1 VNRLTKLGGRIGA
14 VIAAAGIALLAACGG
29 AATNPAGLP
38 AASAA
43 HALPPAAAQGS
54 AGSDKIDHI
63 IIIVQENRSFD
74 NLFAGLPGADTQS
87 FGYDSKGKKIALAP
101 ITLATKWDVEH
112 SYSGFFKDCDG
123 RGKKII
129 GTKCR
134 MDGFDQEALTC
145 GQGSQPKCP
154 NAHPQYAYVPRS
166 EVRPY
171 FDMASQYVVGDRMFE
186 SNFDGSS
193 FVSHQYVIAA
203 QANST
208 VDVPVGGPWGCGGGP
223 GDKIDTLTLQ
233 RQIGP
238 PVSPCFD
245 NTTLGDELDAAGL
258 SWKYYTYV
266 SHGHS
271 ALWNAYQAIN
281 HIRYGKDWKKDIV
294 SPQKRFFDDVARGKL
309 ANVSWVTPTCR
320 NSDHAGCGSKTGPH
334 WVASLVNA
342 IGESPYWKTSAI
354 FIFWDDYGGWYDHVP
369 PPYVDYDGLGFR
381 VPLIVVSPYAKQGY
395 VSHVRYE
402 HGSLLRFIEDR
413 FGLSPLSASDAR
425 AKSPAAD
432 CFDFSQSPRKFHRIV
447 TPMTRHDF
455 EAEPPD
461 ERPTDT
467 D

>member
-1 VNRLTKLGGRIGA
+1 MERFKEFTRRLASVAALA
-14 VIAAAGIALLAACGG
+14 CVAFAAACAGT
-29 AATNPAGLP
+29 ATNPNLP
-38 AASAA
+38 LGNAARAQRFAAASSTT
-43 HALPPAAAQGS
+43 GI
-54 AGSDKIDHI
+54 GKIDHI

-87 FGYDSKGKKIALAP
+87 YGYDSKGKKITLAP
-101 ITLATKWDVEH
+101 ITLATTWDLDH
-112 SYSGFFKDCDG
+112 SFNSFFTNCDG
-123 RGKKII
+123 QGKYP

-134 MDGFDQEALTC
+134 MDGFDLEGVTC
-145 GQGSQPKCP
+145 GQGSEPKCP

-193 FVSHQYVIAA
+193 FVSHQYIIAA

-208 VDVPVGGPWGCGGGP
+208 VNVPFGGPWGCGGGP
-223 GDKIDTLTLQ
+223 GDMIETVTLQ

-238 PVSPCFD
+238 PVPPCFD

-258 SWKYYTYV
+258 SWKYYTHV
-266 SHGHS
+266 AHGHS
-271 ALWNAYQAIN
+271 ALWNAYQAIQ
-281 HIRYGKDWKKDIV
+281 HIRYGKDWKKDII
-294 SPQKRFFDDVARGKL
+294 SPQKRFLSDVANGNL
-309 ANVSWVTPTCR
+309 ATVSWVTPTCR
-320 NSDHAGCGSKTGPH
+320 NSDHAGCGAKTGPH

-342 IGESPYWKTSAI
+342 VGESPYWKSSAI

-369 PPYVDYDGLGFR
+369 PHHVDYDGLGFR
-381 VPLIVVSPYAKQGY
+381 VPLVVVSPYAKQGY

-413 FGLSPLSASDAR
+413 FGLSTLSASDAR
-425 AKSPAAD
+425 ANSPAAD
-432 CFDFSQSPRKFHRIV
+432 CFDFSQPPRKFHPIS
-447 TPMTRHDF
+447 TPMTRRDF
-455 EAEPPD
+455 EAQPPD
-461 ERPTDT
+461 GRPVDN